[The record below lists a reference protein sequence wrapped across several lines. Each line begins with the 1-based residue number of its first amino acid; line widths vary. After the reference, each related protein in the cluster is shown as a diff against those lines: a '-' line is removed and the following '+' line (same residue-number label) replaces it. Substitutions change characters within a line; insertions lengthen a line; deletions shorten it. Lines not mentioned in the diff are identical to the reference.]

1 MVVSMHP
8 YTSNG
13 SVFFDIPLACRVNL
27 RIQSE
32 YRKIR
37 TRNNSVFGHFSRSE
51 EFQNYLGL
59 QPKAHFLIQKK
70 EIFLKAVKTC
80 SKQRYQTFP

>member
-1 MVVSMHP
+1 MEV
-8 YTSNG
+8 
-13 SVFFDIPLACRVNL
+13 IL

-70 EIFLKAVKTC
+70 EIFLKPVKTC